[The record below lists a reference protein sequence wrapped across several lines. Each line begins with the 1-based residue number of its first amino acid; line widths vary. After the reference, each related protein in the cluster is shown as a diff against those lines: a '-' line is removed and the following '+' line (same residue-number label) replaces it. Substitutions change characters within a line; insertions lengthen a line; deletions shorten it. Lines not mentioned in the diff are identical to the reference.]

1 MSDRDFDEEKV
12 YQKMVE
18 LRQKV
23 DLEFLNQDMENINS
37 SGDYQKHVSNSR
49 VMNVKY
55 LGKAQ
60 SKNEIDGEI
69 IYTDKDIYLVECQ
82 IEKEDGSVIE
92 CERYYTED
100 GELVAGN
107 NKDDQFDYIIA
118 TKEFQNQEELLKK
131 LQELDKEGEFDLN
144 KVENEKLE
152 KIAKALGIKKE
163 DLDKVSEL
171 EIEELEESK
180 EDTDKAISENEL
192 GKIST
197 KTEMKADER
206 VTDNKTVEE
215 MLGVQSKGYE
225 KIAVVFS
232 EKLQDGKEAT
242 KFSFVGIKA
251 DGSAEKIEGLER
263 DNDKNTNQK
272 LNVLNEDGSKI
283 EEKPVESAYTIGTNS
298 MTKDKEQLVVT
309 YGPYGTLEVSYART
323 PNESNKESLGI
334 PVETN
339 NIRPTTRE
347 VQEFGNRQRNPEIS
361 DEIERINKQQ
371 ELGNE
376 NPNKNQI
383 DDDKYNDDD
392 KSGFYYDESVENFEP
407 DSEYV
412 EKFAREIMDN
422 SDGIREV
429 YNFNDV
435 KKMLEKKLKENP
447 TITKEEMASKIE
459 ENAEKE
465 VLPGKDR
472 R

>member
-1 MSDRDFDEEKV
+1 MSGRDFDQEKV
-12 YQKMVE
+12 CQKMIE
-18 LRQKV
+18 LREKV
-23 DLEFLNQDMENINS
+23 DLEFLSQDMKNINS

-69 IYTDKDIYLVECQ
+69 IYTDKDMYLVECQ
-82 IEKEDGSVIE
+82 IEKDDGTMIE

-118 TKEFQNQEELLKK
+118 TKEFQDQEELLKK
-131 LQELDKEGEFDLN
+131 LQELDKKGELDLN
-144 KVENEKLE
+144 KIENEKLE

-163 DLDKVSEL
+163 DLDKVSEI
-171 EIEELEESK
+171 EIEELEQTK
-180 EDTDKAISENEL
+180 EDTDKAISKNEL

-197 KTEMKADER
+197 KTEMKADKK

-215 MLGVQSKGYE
+215 MIGVQNEGYE

-232 EKLQDGKEAT
+232 DKLQDKKEAT
-242 KFSFVGIKA
+242 MFSFVGIKA

-272 LNVLNEDGSKI
+272 LNILNEDGSKI
-283 EEKPVESAYTIGTNS
+283 KEKPVESAYTIGNDS
-298 MTKDKEQLVVT
+298 VTKDKEQLVVT

-361 DEIERINKQQ
+361 DEIKRINKQKDI
-371 ELGNE
+371 GNE
-376 NPNKNQI
+376 SPNKNQI
-383 DDDKYNDDD
+383 DDNMYNDD
-392 KSGFYYDESVENFEP
+392 KESGFYYNESVENFEP

-412 EKFAREIMDN
+412 KKIVREIMDN
-422 SDGIREV
+422 SDKICET
-429 YNFNDV
+429 YNFRDIEKMV
-435 KKMLEKKLKENP
+435 KQNLKENP
-447 TITKEEMASKIE
+447 TITKEKMMTNIE
-459 ENAEKE
+459 ENAENE
-465 VLPGKDR
+465 ILPGKDR